1 MNGIVRQ
8 IQGIHSNAVP
18 TGLLLT
24 VTNTDIEVLI
34 ITVGQLKW
42 LRSFSAITV
51 FNSSGI
57 FFFTEYRKIQ
67 ISEFHILF
75 RKQTAAC
82 EQQCPQYCGHYDFP
96 LSPFDFHPSST
107 VKTSLLH
114 IYVKKKSRN
123 ILLFCTYLINFHPF
137 LL

>member
-1 MNGIVRQ
+1 MNSIVRQ

-57 FFFTEYRKIQ
+57 F
-67 ISEFHILF
+67 
-75 RKQTAAC
+75 
-82 EQQCPQYCGHYDFP
+82 
-96 LSPFDFHPSST
+96 
-107 VKTSLLH
+107 LH
-114 IYVKKKSRN
+114 
-123 ILLFCTYLINFHPF
+123 
-137 LL
+137 

>member
-1 MNGIVRQ
+1 MAPFLFQRLQ
-8 IQGIHSNAVP
+8 S
-18 TGLLLT
+18 
-24 VTNTDIEVLI
+24 LI
-34 ITVGQLKW
+34 P
-42 LRSFSAITV
+42 RE
-51 FNSSGI
+51 

-114 IYVKKKSRN
+114 IYVKKAEIYSCSVPISLIF
-123 ILLFCTYLINFHPF
+123 ILFSFEDVRYNR
-137 LL
+137 